1 MLNVYFK
8 DVEKLKVESGVDGRP
23 RIRIFAHETTVS
35 LDRATLA
42 AALRKLDGDAPRV
55 VEAVRS

>member
-8 DVEKLKVESGVDGRP
+8 DVEKLKVETGNDGRP
-23 RIRIFAHETTVS
+23 RVRIVAHGTDVS

-42 AALRKLDGDAPRV
+42 AALRKLDGETAPRV
-55 VEAVRS
+55 AARS